1 MLVIASSWTFMRQVI
16 FRHLFGETSKTWLII
31 TSVFV
36 LLTLG
41 IGLSRFIG
49 DAAAGQ
55 VPVDTVITLAFLS
68 VIGNM
73 EIVMPLSILLAI
85 MLVVGRLC
93 RDNEMAALMAGGAG
107 LMTIYRPFLAVA
119 LLVAL
124 FAGTLSLVVS
134 PYAQRQMNQ
143 LGAETAANAVKSIT
157 PERFASFDDG
167 RVAFYAQSRGDD
179 GNLHGVF
186 IRVVRDNS
194 DGKTVQTVVTAK
206 TARQTVSDQRSVTL
220 VLEDGWRYEGNPGQ
234 PDYRMIRFAEH
245 GVRLLPPQQ
254 IDDDDE
260 DSMSTLALM
269 QSDRGK
275 YVEAWQTRISV
286 PLSIFILALIALP
299 IGRVPPR
306 SGRYGRIIVGILF
319 FVVYLNLVRLSGQAL
334 ESKLIPVFIGE
345 WWVHVVVLGI
355 AIALIAR
362 ENGWGQ
368 KPRRRAATGATS

>member
-1 MLVIASSWTFMRQVI
+1 MRQVI
-16 FRHLFGETSKTWLII
+16 FRYLFGETAKTWLII

-107 LMTIYRPFLAVA
+107 LGTIYRPFLSVA

-134 PYAQRQMNQ
+134 PYTERSMSR

-167 RVAFYAQSRGDD
+167 RVAFYAQSRGAD
-179 GNLHGVF
+179 GNLHDVF
-186 IRVVRDNS
+186 IRVVRENRD
-194 DGKTVQTVVTAK
+194 DQDVQTLVTAE
-206 TARQTVSDQRSVTL
+206 TARQQIGDQNAVTL
-220 VLEDGWRYEGNPGQ
+220 ILENGWRYEGNPGQ
-234 PDYRMIRFAEH
+234 ADYRMIRFAEH

-254 IDDDDE
+254 VDAGDE
-260 DSMSTLALM
+260 DSLSTWTLM
-269 QSDRGK
+269 QSDRG
-275 YVEAWQTRISV
+275 EEIAAWQTRISV
-286 PLSIFILALIALP
+286 PLSIIILALIALP

-306 SGRYGRIIVGILF
+306 AGRYGRIVVGILF
-319 FVVYLNLVRLSGQAL
+319 FVVYLNLVRLSGEAI
-334 ESKLIPVFIGE
+334 ESDLLPPVIGE

-355 AIALIAR
+355 AIYLIAR
-362 ENGWGQ
+362 ESGFGRTP
-368 KPRRRAATGATS
+368 KRGAR